1 MLQQM
6 TESWIVAILQAE
18 NVAMEVSK
26 IRRFKALEEA
36 PRGLKQMHAELSL
49 KSQMQ
54 GAIIKK
60 L

>member
-1 MLQQM
+1 M

-36 PRGLKQMHAELSL
+36 LRGLKQMHAELSL